1 METHNNQ
8 DSNLKLAC
16 KICGAQ
22 YARSFALKDHVKSS
36 HPEMDVEIEEYII
49 QTDMDGTNGED
60 NELYSVVMSSE

>member
-8 DSNLKLAC
+8 DSNLKLTC

-22 YARSFALKDHVKSS
+22 YARSFALKDHIRTV
-36 HPEMDVEIEEYII
+36 HPEMDVEVEEYII
-49 QTDMDGTNGED
+49 ETDIDANNEED